1 MLNLTT
7 PVIDKIK
14 TALIL
19 TMLAAL
25 IALAVWIAYL
35 KLATIPKLE
44 GDIRTLNETIKTKE
58 ALIGMQN
65 IGAELNAVDETK
77 LAQVPIRMERVTR
90 EMVPVYREIEKW
102 REANVTHEC
111 NCSGHLYGF
120 DFVGVFNAAMLAP
133 DRESQTEV
141 PVR

>member
-7 PVIDKIK
+7 QVIDKIK

-19 TMLAAL
+19 TMLAVL
-25 IALAVWIAYL
+25 IALSVWIAYL

-44 GDIRTLNETIKTKE
+44 GDIRTLNEKIKTKE
-58 ALIGMQN
+58 ALVGMQN
-65 IGAELNAVDETK
+65 LGAELNAVDETS
-77 LAQVPIRMERVTR
+77 LAQVPIRIERVTK
-90 EMVPVYREIEKW
+90 ELVPVYREIEKW
-102 REANVTHEC
+102 RETNVTHER
-111 NCSGHLYGF
+111 NCSGNLYGF
-120 DFVGVFNAAMLAP
+120 DFVGVFNSAMLSP